1 MYDTADISDKVSD
14 ILNSQSDFLYIAR
27 LSLDQVYKMGKT
39 MHSLRVVEMEDH
51 EDVAAFVDSTR
62 RKNSRK
68 FDEIE
73 EMRRALNRLNKPEP
87 ENRGFQIS
95 WTSNW

>member
-1 MYDTADISDKVSD
+1 VYDTANISENVSD
-14 ILNSQSDFLYIAR
+14 ESNSQSRFVYIAR
-27 LSLDQVYKMGKT
+27 LSLDQVYKTGKT

-51 EDVAAFVDSTR
+51 EDVAAFVDSIR

-73 EMRRALNRLNKPEP
+73 EMRKALDRLNKPEP